1 MNLQYVTLFSRWAID
16 VVVLYCNIVLLGVL
30 LCTMLALE
38 MLNDRA
44 SCPLFCRMITIAL
57 VLLDLLISAY
67 MLDQLDFE
75 MQRD

>member
-1 MNLQYVTLFSRWAID
+1 
-16 VVVLYCNIVLLGVL
+16 
-30 LCTMLALE
+30 MLALE

-44 SCPLFCRMITIAL
+44 PRTLFCRMITIAL

-67 MLDQLDFE
+67 MLDRLDFE